1 MNKYESIIIVNP
13 NVEEKQIDE
22 IIKKINNVINSNGK
36 VNKVENLGKKK
47 LAYAIRNEN
56 EGIYILFEFESESR
70 TIHELERLYRMT
82 DEIIKFIVVHQDE
95 E

>member
-22 IIKKINNVINSNGK
+22 IIKKINDVINSNGK